1 MILILKT
8 GSTLANICALYGDF
22 EEWFKEKMQLENGDY
37 QVHLAGNYDTLPS
50 LQNYSGIVITGSPLM
65 VTDLAVKGSE
75 LGNWLMDQQ
84 RSGIPIL
91 GVCFGHQLLCVLNGG
106 TIGFNTSGIEIGS
119 AKTNLSLLGQSDQ
132 LLGKFP
138 SSFEVYKS
146 HRQSIAKMPE
156 SAEILSISDSG
167 IIDAV
172 KYDTNTWGV
181 QFHPEFDA
189 EIAKLY
195 ILEKGDELISE
206 GLDIQQLLDG
216 VVSVDFGTSLMVRF
230 KELTGISYLL

>member
-8 GSTLANICALYGDF
+8 GSTLPNICALFGDF
-22 EEWFKEKMQLENGDY
+22 EDWFKEKIQLENGDY
-37 QVHLAGNYDTLPS
+37 QVYIAGNYDTLPS
-50 LQNYSGIVITGSPLM
+50 FLDYSGIVITGSPLM
-65 VTDLAVKGSE
+65 VTDLEVKNSR
-75 LGNWLMDQQ
+75 LGNWLLDQQ

-106 TIGFNTSGIEIGS
+106 SIGYNPSGIEIGS
-119 AKTNLSLLGQSDQ
+119 AKTNLSQAGKSDQ

-138 SSFEVYKS
+138 PSFEVYKS

-156 SAEILSISDSG
+156 SAEILAVSDSG

-189 EIAKLY
+189 DITKSY
-195 ILEKGDELISE
+195 IQEKSSELIAE
-206 GLDIQQLLDG
+206 ELDVPELLKG
-216 VVSVDFGTSLMVRF
+216 VVLVDFGTRLLARF
-230 KELTGISYLL
+230 KEIVCNACAD